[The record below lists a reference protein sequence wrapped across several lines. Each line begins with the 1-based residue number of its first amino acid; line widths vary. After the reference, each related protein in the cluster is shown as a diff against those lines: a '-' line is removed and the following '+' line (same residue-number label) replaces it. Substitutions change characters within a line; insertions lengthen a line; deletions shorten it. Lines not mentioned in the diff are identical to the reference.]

1 MPRRPKVFVSSSM
14 AELVDERQVV
24 GGVCDELHLDS
35 FLYEDD
41 AVASPDPPVV
51 AWERDLAD
59 SDLLIGILWKQFGRW
74 TEKEILFAMES
85 SIPVLLFV
93 KTEDIDGD
101 GVPDIVTKEVEA
113 FVSGHNDVQTGIADA
128 RFASLEE
135 LERKVRNSILDL
147 QALALSFKRNAL
159 MDEGAPVHGRGRAA
173 AVPSG
178 PHGAL
183 VSEAKGPGG
192 ARKADKA
199 IRRLKRHRGL
209 FFGRAVD
216 REIVADL
223 IDQDEPFVAVKGD
236 PEIGRETLF
245 QVLANEELVDRYA
258 DGAGI
263 IPDVATGDTAEDLR
277 HAIWEAFHES
287 GALGADEER
296 ELADLESLNAMIALL
311 DVDLDDEVV
320 DEVTE
325 MLPSSVLAATM
336 PAGAELERFVHELQP
351 ILETEALVEA
361 FSFYSK
367 VEVPPELT
375 EAVAERCRATGGAPA
390 DVKKLCQSALAELK
404 RTSLE
409 NWLEGTPA

>member
-1 MPRRPKVFVSSSM
+1 M

-24 GGVCDELHLDS
+24 GRVCDELHLDS

-74 TEKEILFAMES
+74 TEKEILFAMKS

-101 GVPDIVTKEVEA
+101 GLPDIVTKEVEA
-113 FVSGHNDVQTGIADA
+113 FVSGHNDVETGLADA

-159 MDEGAPVHGRGRAA
+159 MDDGAPVHGGGRAA
-173 AVPSG
+173 PPPG
-178 PHGAL
+178 PHGSL
-183 VSEAKGPGG
+183 VSEAKRPGG
-192 ARKADKA
+192 ERKADKA

-209 FFGRAVD
+209 FFGRALD
-216 REIVADL
+216 REIVTDL

-245 QVLANEELVDRYA
+245 QVLANEDLADRYD

-263 IPDVATGDTAEDLR
+263 IPDVTTGDSAEDVR
-277 HAIWEAFHES
+277 HAIWEAFHDS
-287 GALGADEER
+287 GALGADEDR
-296 ELADLESLNAMIALL
+296 ELADLGSLNAMIALL
-311 DVDLDDEVV
+311 DVDLDDEIV
-320 DEVTE
+320 DDITE
-325 MLPSSVLAATM
+325 MLPSSVIAATM
-336 PAGAELERFVHELQP
+336 PAGAELDRFVHELEP
-351 ILETEALVEA
+351 ILDTEALVEA
-361 FSFYSK
+361 FAFYSK
-367 VEVPPELT
+367 VDVPPELAD
-375 EAVAERCRATGGAPA
+375 AVAERCRATGGAPA
-390 DVKKLCQSALAELK
+390 DVKKLCQSALAALK

-409 NWLEGTPA
+409 DWLEGTPA